1 MVDYFKK
8 IFSEGSLG
16 LTSLGNEKFKT
27 LRLFSKKSF
36 KEYFKSLDKKT
47 QNWILENDF
56 NAEIGQIIFV
66 PDQERH
72 IKEIIF
78 GIDERKNF
86 WNFAKISKLLPPGNY
101 KLDNKLYSEEEVAIA
116 WSLENYRF
124 KPYTNVKKISTKK
137 NNLICLFQ
145 VKL

>member
-56 NAEIGQIIFV
+56 KA
-66 PDQERH
+66 
-72 IKEIIF
+72 
-78 GIDERKNF
+78 GI
-86 WNFAKISKLLPPGNY
+86 
-101 KLDNKLYSEEEVAIA
+101 
-116 WSLENYRF
+116 
-124 KPYTNVKKISTKK
+124 
-137 NNLICLFQ
+137 
-145 VKL
+145 